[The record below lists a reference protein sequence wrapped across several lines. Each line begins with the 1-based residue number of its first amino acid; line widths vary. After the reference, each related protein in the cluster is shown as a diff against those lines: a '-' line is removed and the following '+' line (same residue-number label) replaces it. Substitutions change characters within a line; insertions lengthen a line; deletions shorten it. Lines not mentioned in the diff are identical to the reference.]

1 MPQNLPPDTYEEK
14 ERETKPFLEHLDD
27 LRQML
32 VSCIITLVIT
42 MSISFPLA
50 PTFLRW
56 LKAPL
61 AKSVKDPDKFLLT
74 LAVTDAF
81 TLALQLAFWCGLI
94 LGAPLLIYYIT
105 RFIFPGLT
113 RKERHVVRQSLGFAA
128 ILFFSGVA
136 LAYYVALPIGTKV
149 MYGFNQWMGTV
160 PQWTISSYIGFATF
174 TLLGFGLIFEFPVV
188 LVILGRIGLI
198 SSALLRRSRKMVIII
213 SLVVAMVISPS
224 PDIFSMLLMALPL
237 YLLFELSI
245 WLIWMGE
252 REKSKTPEIPLD

>member
-1 MPQNLPPDTYEEK
+1 MSNLPPDRYDER

-32 VSCIITLVIT
+32 VACIITLVVT
-42 MSISFPLA
+42 MSVSFPLA
-50 PTFLRW
+50 PRFLAW

-61 AKSVKDPDKFLLT
+61 ARTVKDPDKFLLT
-74 LAVTDAF
+74 LNVTDAF

-94 LGAPLLIYYIT
+94 LGAPLLLYFIA
-105 RFIFPGLT
+105 RFVFPGLT
-113 RKERHVVRQSLGFAA
+113 RKERRVVRQSLGFAA

-136 LAYYVALPIGTKV
+136 MAYYVALPIGTKV
-149 MYGFNQWMGTV
+149 MYGINQWMGTV
-160 PQWTISSYIGFATF
+160 PQWTISSYVGFATF

-198 SSALLRRSRKMVIII
+198 SSALLRRSRKIVVIV

-224 PDIFSMLLMALPL
+224 PDVFSMTLMALPL
-237 YLLFELSI
+237 YVLFELSI

-252 REKSKTPEIPLD
+252 REKKTAEPTD

>member
-1 MPQNLPPDTYEEK
+1 MSNLPPDTYEEK

-27 LRQML
+27 LRRML
-32 VSCIITLVIT
+32 VACIITLVIT

-61 AKSVKDPDKFLLT
+61 TKTVKDPDKFLLT

-105 RFIFPGLT
+105 KFVFPGLT
-113 RKERHVVRQSLGFAA
+113 RKERQVVRQSLGFAA
-128 ILFFSGVA
+128 FLFFGGVA
-136 LAYYVALPIGTKV
+136 LAYFVALPIGTKV
-149 MYGFNQWMGTV
+149 MYGMNAWMGTV
-160 PQWTISSYIGFATF
+160 PQWTIRSYISFATF
-174 TLLGFGLIFEFPVV
+174 TLLGFGLVFEFPVV

-198 SSALLRRSRKMVIII
+198 SSAMLRRSRKVVVII
-213 SLVVAMVISPS
+213 SLVVAMIISPS
-224 PDIFSMLLMALPL
+224 PDVFSMLLMALPL
-237 YLLFELSI
+237 YVLFEISI
-245 WLIWMGE
+245 WLIWLGE
-252 REKSKTPEIPLD
+252 RGKHETPDAPAA